1 MCRPALRAPFGP
13 CTAWE
18 LQHACSTGDV
28 RLHGLPRVLAVDD
41 DASLLLMP
49 CMPMCG
55 FCRRLP
61 ACMPKGGVIPLHAI
75 VPLVYILLNN
85 LFFFL
90 VRSCYIH
97 IPTSVHLGF
106 RTSTHAS
113 HHHIR
118 TSACFTSPQLCYIPK
133 SVKRLDAKAWRCCS
147 MRMSVFA
154 AAHCRRMRPAGVG
167 CISCLP
173 PHAFHR
179 LPAMCCTL
187 KVLHAYTSC
196 DERLRVR

>member
-113 HHHIR
+113 HHHNCV
-118 TSACFTSPQLCYIPK
+118 TY
-133 SVKRLDAKAWRCCS
+133 
-147 MRMSVFA
+147 
-154 AAHCRRMRPAGVG
+154 
-167 CISCLP
+167 
-173 PHAFHR
+173 
-179 LPAMCCTL
+179 L
-187 KVLHAYTSC
+187 KVLNVWMPRRGGVVACACPFSQ
-196 DERLRVR
+196 RRIAAA